1 MDPLNFP
8 TSADAVD
15 SGVLRVKTRA
25 VVPAIAIAP
34 APIAVPPVPVP
45 VVLAPVAQPAAVG
58 GFRSWWWLLLLAGGY
73 YVWRKQS
80 KRRGK

>member
-15 SGVLRVKTRA
+15 SGVMRVKTRD
-25 VVPAIAIAP
+25 VVPTVAIAP
-34 APIAVPPVPVP
+34 RPIAVIAAP
-45 VVLAPVAQPAAVG
+45 VVLAPTVARPVASG

>member
-15 SGVLRVKTRA
+15 SGVMRVKTRA

-34 APIAVPPVPVP
+34 APIAVVPVP
-45 VVLAPVAQPAAVG
+45 APIVLAPVVRPVAG

-73 YVWRKQS
+73 YVWRKQK
-80 KRRGK
+80 KRGQ

>member
-34 APIAVPPVPVP
+34 APIAVAPVPVA
-45 VVLAPVAQPAAVG
+45 LAPVARPATVS